1 MKRSFDVLY
10 EDKDR
15 IAVTKKSG
23 LLTIAK
29 TEGDYHNLYH
39 YVRDYLN
46 RKKQKCFIVHR
57 LDRDTSGIVLF
68 AKSIAR
74 KEKLQSVFESQEVGR
89 FYEAVIVED
98 RKEPLHIEQF
108 INYNKKSGRS
118 YVTKDRKEG
127 KLAIT
132 DIIPDHKNDLGT
144 TIKIKIETGRQNQ
157 IRLAIA
163 SSGYTLLGDKKYSRS
178 SFKRRMLNEYRIIL
192 PKDKFRKNVFYL
204 KPLWLKRDDSFDF
217 E

>member
-29 TEGDYHNLYH
+29 TEGDFHNLYH

-68 AKSIAR
+68 AKNIPR
-74 KEKLQSVFESQEVGR
+74 KEKLQSCFEQQEVGR
-89 FYEAVIVED
+89 YYEAVVTED
-98 RKEPLHIEQF
+98 RTKPIHVEQY
-108 INYNKKSGRS
+108 ISYNKKSGMS
-118 YVTKDRKEG
+118 YVTKDKREG

-132 DIIPDHKNDLGT
+132 DIRPDHKNDLGSVV
-144 TIKIKIETGRQNQ
+144 KIKIETGRQNQ

-163 SSGYTLLGDKKYSRS
+163 SNGYTLLGDKKYSHS
-178 SFKRRMLNEYRIIL
+178 SFKRRRLNEYRIVL
-192 PKDKFRKNVFYL
+192 PKELFRKNVFYL
-204 KPLWLKRDDSFDF
+204 KPLWLKRDDSFSF
-217 E
+217 